1 MSYISDVLHSTLGT
15 QSLSFLLVVV
25 CQLEGVS
32 NWCISL
38 LTSTHRSCISIIMQ
52 ETIVSLSLFE
62 IGICL
67 VALVMCI
74 HSSSYDIGF
83 IRPED
88 LEGASNV

>member
-1 MSYISDVLHSTLGT
+1 
-15 QSLSFLLVVV
+15 
-25 CQLEGVS
+25 
-32 NWCISL
+32 
-38 LTSTHRSCISIIMQ
+38 MQ